1 MILDILYGD
10 LLKDLVVKRA
20 DFCYERYFVRQ
31 IMKNWPV
38 MIYDHLKEMS

>member
-1 MILDILYGD
+1 M
-10 LLKDLVVKRA
+10 KRA
-20 DFCYERYFVRQ
+20 NFCYETYFECQ